1 MNEIQS
7 GVTPPVRIQQ
17 NILARSERRLLNWL
31 CARLPAWVT
40 PDQLTA
46 LGFIGAVMV
55 AAGYVLSWIEGEWLA
70 LSLIGY
76 VVNWFGDSLDGSL
89 ARWRKIER
97 PSYGYFVDHSID
109 AAGTLLMISAIGIS
123 PYLRVDVA
131 LMAVVGYFLLSIH
144 SFLAA
149 KVVGEF
155 RLSYLAGGPTELRLM
170 LMAMTVAMPIIGPGL
185 VPGTEFSVFDLF
197 ALVVASIL
205 VTLFVVQTSATAR
218 MLRRRGE

>member
-1 MNEIQS
+1 
-7 GVTPPVRIQQ
+7 
-17 NILARSERRLLNWL
+17 
-31 CARLPAWVT
+31 
-40 PDQLTA
+40 
-46 LGFIGAVMV
+46 
-55 AAGYVLSWIEGEWLA
+55 
-70 LSLIGY
+70 
-76 VVNWFGDSLDGSL
+76 
-89 ARWRKIER
+89 
-97 PSYGYFVDHSID
+97 
-109 AAGTLLMISAIGIS
+109 MISAIGIS

-197 ALVVASIL
+197 ALGVASIL
-205 VTLFVVQTSATAR
+205 VTLFIVQTSATAR